1 MADITCYGKAVQL
14 LASSPH
20 FRRELQTKLTQRGF
34 PSEEIS
40 EALDRLVQQGY
51 LDDARTAVA
60 FVEQRLSRGTE
71 GRLRLQAE
79 LEKRGAPRE
88 AIEAALASLVPEDDL
103 EPAREAAERWA
114 RLHPR
119 GKPASLAQ
127 HLARKGF
134 SRRAIFAVLRQRPGA
149 EGAGEE
155 EDAGLDG
162 FDSFEE

>member
-14 LASSPH
+14 LASRPH
-20 FRRELQTKLTQRGF
+20 FRRELQAKLAKRDF
-34 PSEEIS
+34 SPEEIS
-40 EALDRLVQQGY
+40 EALDRLAQRGY
-51 LDDARTAVA
+51 LDDSKTAVA
-60 FVEQRLSRGTE
+60 FVEQRLSRGSE
-71 GRLRLQAE
+71 GRLRLKAE

-88 AIEAALASLVPEDDL
+88 AIDAALATLVPEDDL
-103 EPAREAAERWA
+103 EPAREAADRWA

-155 EDAGLDG
+155 EDFGLDG
-162 FDSFEE
+162 FEE